1 MTIISLLLLFFII
14 ILILISGFLSG
25 SETAITAISEARI
38 ISKIKKGNKSANYVK
53 KIIDNKNQTISSLLL
68 SNNLVNILASSL
80 ATAFFYDL
88 FGVTG
93 IFYST
98 LLMTLLL
105 VIFAEVLPKTYA
117 INKPTRTALYI
128 GPLIYYL
135 NKFLSPIVF
144 VINKFVKLLITKKNL
159 NDSELSDEQSEEEL
173 QGVIDLYK
181 TSNPDSEHEKEML
194 QSILTLNDTT
204 VEEIFTHRKNI
215 YSVDINLSFDEII
228 KKINYSRYTRIP
240 FWKNNPENII
250 GLLNV
255 RTLNIDIRRHIND
268 KKIILDKIIQPWFI
282 PASTNLLDQ
291 LVEFKKRK
299 EHLAFVIDEY
309 GELLGII
316 SLEDIIEEIVGEIV
330 DEIDAPEKKF
340 SINGQGK
347 IIADG
352 NQNIKDLY
360 REFNLDLPESE
371 SSTIAGYIMDIAKKI
386 PMYGEVVID
395 NRFTYKITSH
405 SRKQITKIE
414 ITKNKTKQ
422 S

>member
-1 MTIISLLLLFFII
+1 MEFLDIVLILIII

-25 SETAITAISEARI
+25 SETAITATSKARI
-38 ISKIKKGNKSANYVK
+38 ILKNKKGDKKAQYAF
-53 KIIDNKNQTISSLLL
+53 KIINNKDGVISSLLL

-98 LLMTLLL
+98 LLMTFLL

-117 INKPTRTALYI
+117 INKPTRTTLRI
-128 GPLIYYL
+128 GSFIYYL
-135 NKFLSPIVF
+135 NKLLLPFVF
-144 VINKFVKLLITKKNL
+144 IINKIVVSIIGNNKIEDAKA
-159 NDSELSDEQSEEEL
+159 SDEQSEEEL

-181 TSNPDSEHEKEML
+181 TSNPDSGQEKEML

-215 YSVDINLSFDEII
+215 YSVDQNLSLDEII
-228 KKINYSRYTRIP
+228 KKINKSRYTRIP
-240 FWKNNPENII
+240 FWEKNPENII
-250 GLLNV
+250 GLLNI
-255 RTLNIDIRRHIND
+255 RNLNIDIKNYDND
-268 KKIILDKIIQPWFI
+268 KKIILDKINKPWFI
-282 PASTNLLDQ
+282 PSSTNLLDQ
-291 LVEFKKRK
+291 LLEFKKRR

-309 GELLGII
+309 GELLGLI
-316 SLEDIIEEIVGEIV
+316 SLEDIIEEIVGDIV

-340 SINGQGK
+340 LINSQGK

-360 REFNLDLPESE
+360 KKFNLDLPDSE
-371 SSTIAGYIMDIAKKI
+371 SSTIAGYVMDIAKKI
-386 PMYGEVVID
+386 PLYGEVIQD
-395 NRFTYKITSH
+395 KNFIYKITSH
-405 SRKQITKIE
+405 SRKQILRLE
-414 ITKNKTKQ
+414 ISKN
-422 S
+422 